1 VSGRTREEL
10 LAIATATLGQI
21 TDGDAEVIA
30 VEHDAQLTRFAN
42 NTIHQNV
49 AESSLQLR
57 VRVIRDSRVGVAQI
71 RGESQDSSAR
81 VAAAAERARVLH
93 GESHPAPLPTP
104 DGSDDS
110 QVAFSASTKQASP
123 EQRAELAAVV
133 VAAAERSRVLAYG
146 SVATTATRTA
156 IVNSRGLRR
165 FAEST
170 EADLIT
176 VVRGDDGAGYAAH
189 HAVSVDDVDAAGA
202 AAEAVD
208 TCLRNQ
214 GATSVD
220 PGTYEVVLAPYA
232 VIDLLDHLAWVGFGA
247 LAKQEHRSFMR
258 LGQRMMSAAV
268 TITDEPRDSEVF
280 PFPFDHE
287 GVSARPVSLIDAG
300 VCAGFVYDTP
310 TAMQD
315 GLASTGHSLPQPN
328 TLGPY
333 ARHLVMQGGDATPD
347 ELIGGVRR
355 GLYVTRLWY
364 VRDVHPLRT
373 TITGMT
379 REGTFLIEGGKL
391 SHPVRDLRFT
401 QSIVD
406 ALADV
411 RGVSRERHLAL
422 GEDTSAVLAPWLHL
436 GHFAFTS

>member
-1 VSGRTREEL
+1 VIGRTRDEL
-10 LAIATATLGQI
+10 LATALDALEHVAEGE
-21 TDGDAEVIA
+21 AEVAA
-30 VEHDAQLTRFAN
+30 VEHDSQLTRFAN

-57 VRVIRDSRVGVAQI
+57 VRVIRDQRVGVAQI
-71 RGESQDSSAR
+71 RGETQNCAAR
-81 VAAAAERARVLH
+81 VAMAAEQARVLH
-93 GESHPAPLPTP
+93 GQSHPAPLPVP

-110 QVAFSASTKQASP
+110 PVAFSASTKNASP
-123 EQRAELAAVV
+123 EQRAELAALVV
-133 VAAAERSRVLAYG
+133 ESAESNRVLAYG
-146 SVATTATRTA
+146 TVASATTRTA
-156 IVNSRGLRR
+156 IVNTTGLRR

-176 VVRGDDGAGYAAH
+176 VVRGEDGAGYAAH
-189 HAVSVDDVDAAGA
+189 HAIGIDDIDAAGA

-214 GATSVD
+214 NATAIEPGA
-220 PGTYEVVLAPYA
+220 YEVVLAPYA

-247 LAKQEHRSFMR
+247 LAKQEQRSFMR
-258 LGQRMMSAAV
+258 LGERMMSADV
-268 TITDEPRDSEVF
+268 TISDDPRDSAVF

-287 GVSARPVSLIDAG
+287 GVSTQPVTLIDRG

-310 TAMQD
+310 TAVHD
-315 GLASTGHSLPQPN
+315 GVRSTGHSLPQPN

-333 ARHLVMQGGDATPD
+333 ARHLVMQPGEATHAD
-347 ELIGGVRR
+347 LIRGVKR

-373 TITGMT
+373 IITGMT
-379 REGTFLIEGGKL
+379 REGTFLIEDGKV
-391 SHPVRDLRFT
+391 SNPVRDLRFT
-401 QSIVD
+401 QSIVE

-422 GEDTSAVLAPWLHL
+422 GEDASAVLAPWLHL
-436 GHFAFTS
+436 GHFTFTS